1 MMDGKID
8 VNITFDENN
17 QIRVL
22 AADKYRETE
31 NLKGECI
38 DFLKK
43 IMQFNEMVTTLIDVL
58 DGQAQKIEDAK
69 LKAVGAR
76 NKIEGEE
83 DNRRKR
89 EQELKTLINEKR
101 LMLDRLTFEHDSLHK
116 VLNDQKITLEKL
128 SNNESWTDTNS

>member
-1 MMDGKID
+1 MDGKID

-43 IMQFNEMVTTLIDVL
+43 IMNFNDMVSTLIEVL
-58 DGQAQKIEDAK
+58 DSQAQKIEDAK
-69 LKAVGAR
+69 LKAVGSR

-89 EQELKTLINEKR
+89 EQELKTLVNEKKM
-101 LMLDRLTFEHDSLHK
+101 MLERLTYQYESLQK
-116 VLNDQKITLEKL
+116 VANEQKLTIEKL
-128 SNNESWTDTNS
+128 SNNEI

>member
-31 NLKGECI
+31 NLKSECI

-43 IMQFNEMVTTLIDVL
+43 IMQFNDMVTTLIEVL
-58 DGQAQKIEDAK
+58 DSQAQKIEDAK

-101 LMLDRLTFEHDSLHK
+101 LMLDRLTYEYESLNK
-116 VLNDQKITLEKL
+116 VMNDQKITLEKL
-128 SNNESWTDTNS
+128 SNNES

>member
-1 MMDGKID
+1 MDGKID

-43 IMQFNEMVTTLIDVL
+43 IMNFNDMVSTLIEVL
-58 DGQAQKIEDAK
+58 DAQAQKIEDAK
-69 LKAVGAR
+69 LKAVGSR

-89 EQELKTLINEKR
+89 EQELKTLINEKKM
-101 LMLDRLTFEHDSLHK
+101 MLERLTYQFESLQK
-116 VLNDQKITLEKL
+116 VANEQKLTIEKL
-128 SNNESWTDTNS
+128 SNNEI

>member
-1 MMDGKID
+1 MDGKID

-43 IMQFNEMVTTLIDVL
+43 IVGFNDMVFTLIEVL
-58 DGQAQKIEDAK
+58 DAQAQKIEDAK
-69 LKAVGAR
+69 LRAVGSR

-83 DNRRKR
+83 DNRRKK
-89 EQELKTLINEKR
+89 EQELKTLINEKKM
-101 LMLDRLTFEHDSLHK
+101 MLERLTYQYESLQK
-116 VLNDQKITLEKL
+116 VANEQKLTIEKL
-128 SNNESWTDTNS
+128 SNNEI

>member
-1 MMDGKID
+1 MDGGGKID

-43 IMQFNEMVTTLIDVL
+43 IMNFNEMVSTLIEVL
-58 DGQAQKIEDAK
+58 DTQAQKIEDAK
-69 LKAVGAR
+69 LKAVGSR

-89 EQELKTLINEKR
+89 EQELKTLINEKKM
-101 LMLDRLTFEHDSLHK
+101 MLERLTYQFESLQK
-116 VLNDQKITLEKL
+116 VANEQKLTIEKL
-128 SNNESWTDTNS
+128 SNNEI

>member
-1 MMDGKID
+1 MDGKID

-43 IMQFNEMVTTLIDVL
+43 IMNFNDMVSTLIEVL
-58 DGQAQKIEDAK
+58 DAQAQKIEDAK
-69 LKAVGAR
+69 LKAVGSR

-89 EQELKTLINEKR
+89 EQELKTLINEKK
-101 LMLDRLTFEHDSLHK
+101 MMIERLTYQYESLQK
-116 VLNDQKITLEKL
+116 VANEQKLTIEKL
-128 SNNESWTDTNS
+128 SNNEI